1 MILFV
6 EKRVREG
13 AVNMKG
19 GTLQIAWHDSKP
31 VLTLDFH
38 RLTGFLATG
47 GADYDIKF
55 WSLHESESKKE
66 NPRASYESSLSYHSS
81 AVNVLRFSPSGEQLG
96 SGADGGELLIWKL
109 HYTENGNSWKVLRTL
124 SFHRKDILDIQW
136 SPDGAFLISGS
147 VDNSCIIWDANKGAV
162 QQILDAHLHYVQGVA
177 WDPAGQYVA
186 SLSSDRTCRIYINKP
201 QTARAKSQE
210 KLNYVC
216 QHVIAKAELQKQDD
230 GSSTKFH
237 LFHDETL
244 PSFFRRLEWSPD
256 GSFLVVPAG
265 IHKFSADSSASNTS
279 YIFSRKDF
287 SRPALQLPGASKPI
301 VAVRFCPVIFT
312 LHATRSD
319 APFKLP
325 YRMVFAI
332 ATLNS
337 LYIYDTESSSPI
349 AIMAGLHYASI
360 TDIAWSSDAK
370 FLAVSSQDGYCTV
383 VEFENGDLGSP
394 ASISEIP
401 SYVASYL
408 PQVTLDS
415 TNSNGERMDVD
426 ISVVDGKDMNK
437 ESKIST
443 VEGVKTAQAM
453 GPKQSEAVREEN
465 LNLSNVPVLVT
476 SISGSLSN
484 GEKSTSSQEKQEQN
498 LQPIADSAAK
508 TGPAKAETEKPS
520 RRRITPIAVK
530 TAQDIGPNQSEA
542 VRAENLNLSNDP
554 VLVASISGSL
564 SNGQEST
571 SIQQKQE
578 QSVQPIA
585 DAADMTGPI
594 TAEPG
599 KPSRRRIV
607 PIAVEKP

>member
-1 MILFV
+1 
-6 EKRVREG
+6 
-13 AVNMKG
+13 MKG

-55 WSLHESESKKE
+55 WSLYQSESKKE

-162 QQILDAHLHYVQGVA
+162 QQILDSHLHYVQGVA

-201 QTARAKSQE
+201 QAARAKSHE

-265 IHKFSADSSASNTS
+265 IHKFSADSSASNTA

-287 SRPALQLPGASKPI
+287 SRPALQLPGASKPV

-312 LHATRSD
+312 FHATRPD

-325 YRMVFAI
+325 YRVVFAI

-383 VEFENGDLGSP
+383 VEFEDGDLGSP
-394 ASISEIP
+394 APISEIP
-401 SYVASYL
+401 SHIASYL

-415 TNSNGERMDVD
+415 TNLKGERMDVD
-426 ISVVDGKDMNK
+426 ISDVDGKDMSK
-437 ESKIST
+437 ELKIST
-443 VEGVKTAQAM
+443 LEGVKIAQAM

-465 LNLSNVPVLVT
+465 LNLPNVPVLVT

-484 GEKSTSSQEKQEQN
+484 GQISTSGQEKQDQN
-498 LQPIADSAAK
+498 VQPIADSEAK
-508 TGPAKAETEKPS
+508 TKPAKAETEKPS

-530 TAQDIGPNQSEA
+530 TAQDIGSNQSEA
-542 VRAENLNLSNDP
+542 VRAENLNLHNDP
-554 VLVASISGSL
+554 VLVASSTVSL
-564 SNGQEST
+564 SNGPECT
-571 SIQQKQE
+571 SSQQKQE
-578 QSVQPIA
+578 QNVQPID
-585 DAADMTGPI
+585 DAADMTG
-594 TAEPG
+594 TVKDEPG
-599 KPSRRRIV
+599 KPSRRRII
-607 PIAVEKP
+607 PIAVEKL

>member
-1 MILFV
+1 
-6 EKRVREG
+6 
-13 AVNMKG
+13 MKG

-55 WSLHESESKKE
+55 WSLYQSESKKE
-66 NPRASYESSLSYHSS
+66 NPRASYENSLSYHSS
-81 AVNVLRFSPSGEQLG
+81 AVNVLRFSPSGEHLG

-109 HYTENGNSWKVLRTL
+109 HYTESGNSWKVLRTL
-124 SFHRKDILDIQW
+124 SFHRKDVLDIQW

-230 GSSTKFH
+230 GSTTKFH

-265 IHKFSADSSASNTS
+265 IHKFSADSSASNTA

-287 SRPALQLPGASKPI
+287 SRPALQLPGASKPV

-312 LHATRSD
+312 VHATRPD

-325 YRMVFAI
+325 YRVVFAI

-383 VEFENGDLGSP
+383 VEFEDGDLGSP
-394 ASISEIP
+394 APISEIP
-401 SYVASYL
+401 SHIASYL

-415 TNSNGERMDVD
+415 TNLKGERMDVD
-426 ISVVDGKDMNK
+426 ISDVDGKDMSK

-443 VEGVKTAQAM
+443 VEGVKIAQAM
-453 GPKQSEAVREEN
+453 GPKQSEVVWEEN
-465 LNLSNVPVLVT
+465 LNLPNVPVLVT

-484 GEKSTSSQEKQEQN
+484 GQISTSGQEKQEQN
-498 LQPIADSAAK
+498 VQPIAHSGAK

-530 TAQDIGPNQSEA
+530 TAQGIGSNQSEA
-542 VRAENLNLSNDP
+542 VRAENLNLHNDP
-554 VLVASISGSL
+554 VLVASTTGSL
-564 SNGQEST
+564 SNGPECT
-571 SIQQKQE
+571 SSQQKQE
-578 QSVQPIA
+578 HSVQPIA
-585 DAADMTGPI
+585 DAADMTG
-594 TAEPG
+594 TVKDEPG
-599 KPSRRRIV
+599 KPSRRRII